1 MIRHRLTDE
10 QWDLIS
16 DLFPSRKRMGRPPRD
31 CREIVDAIFWILR
44 TGSPWRDVPE
54 ELGPWSTVWNS
65 FDRWNADGTLAAM
78 LDRLRSSKVDL
89 GEIDD
94 QLWCVDGTI
103 VRAARCASG
112 GGKKGTPRSR
122 KTTRLAAP
130 VAV

>member
-10 QWDLIS
+10 QWDLIA
-16 DLFPSRKRMGRPPRD
+16 DLVSAPKSTGRPLRD
-31 CREIVDAIFWILR
+31 RRTIVDGILWILR
-44 TGSPWRDVPE
+44 TGSPWRDLPE
-54 ELGPWSTVWNS
+54 ELGSWSTAWNS
-65 FDRWNADGTLAAM
+65 FDRWNADGTLSTI

-94 QLWCVDGTI
+94 QLWCIDGTI

-112 GGKKGTPRSR
+112 GGKKGTRRNR
-122 KTTRLAAP
+122 KTTPWVAP